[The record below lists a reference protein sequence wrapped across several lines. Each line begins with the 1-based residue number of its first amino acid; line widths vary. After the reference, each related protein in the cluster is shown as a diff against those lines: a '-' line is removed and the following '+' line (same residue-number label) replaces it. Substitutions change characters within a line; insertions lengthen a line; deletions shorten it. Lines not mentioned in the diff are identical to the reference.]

1 MTVKAVLIHV
11 FANYTALT
19 TVFGELFG
27 TVVMHVKSYVALY
40 EAEGDEVVVAH
51 IFHQSQDYA
60 RLV

>member
-1 MTVKAVLIHV
+1 MTVKAVYIHV

-27 TVVMHVKSYVALY
+27 TVVMRVKNYVVLY
-40 EAEGDEVVVAH
+40 KADGDEVVVAH

>member
-1 MTVKAVLIHV
+1 MTVKAVYIHV

-27 TVVMHVKSYVALY
+27 TVVMHVKNYVVLY

>member
-1 MTVKAVLIHV
+1 MTVKAVYIHV

-27 TVVMHVKSYVALY
+27 TVVMHVKNYVVLY
-40 EAEGDEVVVAH
+40 EAEGGEVVVAH

>member
-1 MTVKAVLIHV
+1 MTVKAVYIHV

-27 TVVMHVKSYVALY
+27 TVVMRVKNYVVLY
-40 EAEGDEVVVAH
+40 KAEGDEVVVAH

>member
-1 MTVKAVLIHV
+1 M
-11 FANYTALT
+11 
-19 TVFGELFG
+19 VFGELFG

-60 RLV
+60 RLA

>member
-1 MTVKAVLIHV
+1 MTVKAVYSHV

-27 TVVMHVKSYVALY
+27 TVVMRVKNYVVLY
-40 EAEGDEVVVAH
+40 KAEGDEVVVAH

>member
-1 MTVKAVLIHV
+1 MTVKAVYIHV

-19 TVFGELFG
+19 TVFGEPFG
-27 TVVMHVKSYVALY
+27 MVVMHVKNYVALY

-60 RLV
+60 K

>member
-1 MTVKAVLIHV
+1 MTVKAVYIHV

-27 TVVMHVKSYVALY
+27 TVVMRVKNYVVLY
-40 EAEGDEVVVAH
+40 KADGDEVVVAH

-60 RLV
+60 KLV

>member
-1 MTVKAVLIHV
+1 MTVKAVYIHV

-27 TVVMHVKSYVALY
+27 TVVMHVKNYVVLY
-40 EAEGDEVVVAH
+40 KADGDEVVVAH

-60 RLV
+60 KLV

>member
-1 MTVKAVLIHV
+1 MTVKAVYIHV

-27 TVVMHVKSYVALY
+27 TVVMHVKSYVVLY

>member
-1 MTVKAVLIHV
+1 MTVKAVYIHV

-19 TVFGELFG
+19 TVFDELFG
-27 TVVMHVKSYVALY
+27 MVVMRVKNYVVLY
-40 EAEGDEVVVAH
+40 KADGDEVVVAH

>member
-1 MTVKAVLIHV
+1 MTVKAVYIHV

-27 TVVMHVKSYVALY
+27 TVVMHVKSYVVLCRVDS
-40 EAEGDEVVVAH
+40 DEVVFAH

-60 RLV
+60 KLV